1 MKKIILALFVLGS
14 YNVCIS
20 QSTKQMEERL
30 ETAAIPK
37 DILNKEYVLLVKIP
51 FSTKTWVT
59 KFTKVMEE
67 NYSGSFEIVPFDTKI
82 DETYPDVKKY
92 KYIVAISHGLSKKD
106 YSPANYELLKEEREG
121 PLLGWSKYMFLV
133 NRQKLLSYE
142 DTGLNS
148 QDDQKILGFYVG
160 KLSGK

>member
-1 MKKIILALFVLGS
+1 MKKTILVLLVLGS
-14 YNVCIS
+14 YNVCSS

-30 ETAAIPK
+30 ETAALPK

-92 KYIVAISHGLSKKD
+92 KYTIAISHGFSKKD
-106 YSPANYELLKEEREG
+106 YNPSNYELVKDEREG

-142 DTGLNS
+142 DTGLHS
-148 QDDQKILGFYVG
+148 QDDQKILSFYAG